1 MRCAI
6 VGTAYLLAI
15 LVGSGCARPK
25 RPRHKSSMADI
36 PVQVMERYIRQSNTR
51 TSPVDRPVVHL
62 CGIFALRFEAPYILP
77 WIAHHAHYGVDHFHL
92 YKDDIS
98 SSWSDDLNEQYSQLL
113 KLLEDSDR
121 VTVYSMKE
129 HSITGQEGQVQHCV
143 INTVNIADWVG
154 NWDFDESLSSQ
165 KYRDAGTPDI
175 LKKVLR
181 ELPHTA
187 LGVTIPRNVMFT
199 RVKHGDDGEMP
210 FFENKLEYEQ
220 YLVRLNTDVKG
231 KSLWRTGA
239 HVFPVPLAG
248 HYLMAPEPLKHSI
261 VAPDGSPL
269 AAGTTERMSF
279 RCKGCQASSEKCF
292 RKMQEGLAA
301 QVRVLKLAEVVE
313 SGREEMQTHGS
324 RKRRTPFSKRV
335 QAHSKMHAD
344 MVARWDVGSAAAANV
359 NISITKSFSDKREGH
374 TMDAQKV
381 VQTGTL
387 PSWIGVLALNHY
399 QRSHGEC
406 RRKAE
411 FVKQSGSIFAGSQ
424 YMIRQRSNV
433 LKKRCQFNGLKA
445 GGKNLERVLAHKG
458 SEDTTLANEAPL
470 IWAKLEEMF
479 GKDAKPYQYELQ
491 QYYRNSVKEF
501 LANAGS
507 AVF

>member
-1 MRCAI
+1 M
-6 VGTAYLLAI
+6 
-15 LVGSGCARPK
+15 
-25 RPRHKSSMADI
+25 
-36 PVQVMERYIRQSNTR
+36 
-51 TSPVDRPVVHL
+51 
-62 CGIFALRFEAPYILP
+62 
-77 WIAHHAHYGVDHFHL
+77 
-92 YKDDIS
+92 
-98 SSWSDDLNEQYSQLL
+98 
-113 KLLEDSDR
+113 
-121 VTVYSMKE
+121 
-129 HSITGQEGQVQHCV
+129 
-143 INTVNIADWVG
+143 
-154 NWDFDESLSSQ
+154 
-165 KYRDAGTPDI
+165 
-175 LKKVLR
+175 
-181 ELPHTA
+181 
-187 LGVTIPRNVMFT
+187 
-199 RVKHGDDGEMP
+199 
-210 FFENKLEYEQ
+210 
-220 YLVRLNTDVKG
+220 RLNTDVKG

-301 QVRVLKLAEVVE
+301 QVRVLKLVEVVE

-374 TMDAQKV
+374 TMDAQNV